1 MFVESRM
8 SFLRK
13 AASAM
18 LVATGLVSGAATANA
33 AFAVETGPLP
43 VNWQDGARTVD
54 IAAHFMPLFGEEVL
68 VVEGLRGTETY
79 SPDMMQTGA
88 IPTPRPAVRPAPSS
102 ASSGLFGS
110 VSISFRKLPAAARL
124 RAIGGELANPLDCA
138 DRRCRE
144 RGQLIG
150 NVVAEARDRRELISR
165 VNRAVNGLIS
175 YRTDRDA
182 YGAIDHWAGPAETL
196 RRGYADCEDFALLK
210 MAFLAANGV
219 SEKDMTL
226 VVLRDKGRKVYHS
239 ILVVRHGG
247 ENLVLDNLER
257 DVRRDVDLPNYQP
270 LYSVSAGKGFIHGW
284 RTGGPAATASLGS
297 LSAIAP
303 GEGFASETVG
313 AETALVDLR

>member
-13 AASAM
+13 AASAL
-18 LVATGLVSGAATANA
+18 LVAAGLTSSAVVANA
-33 AFAVETGPLP
+33 FTLDGGPLP
-43 VNWQDGARTVD
+43 ISWQDGARTVD
-54 IAAHFMPLFGEEVL
+54 IAAHFMPLFGEELL
-68 VVEGLRGTETY
+68 VVEGLRGSEDY

-88 IPTPRPAVRPAPSS
+88 IPTPRPAVKLAPSV
-102 ASSGLFGS
+102 ASNGLFGS

-124 RAIGGELANPLDCA
+124 RAIGGQLANPTGCE

-144 RGQLIG
+144 RGKLIG
-150 NVVAEARDRRELISR
+150 DLVAEAKDRRELISR
-165 VNRAVNGLIS
+165 VNRAVNGLIA

-182 YGAIDHWAGPAETL
+182 YGAVDHWAGPAETL
-196 RRGYADCEDFALLK
+196 RRGHADCEDYALLK
-210 MAFLAANGV
+210 MAFLAANGIA
-219 SEKDMTL
+219 EKDMTL

-257 DVRRDVDLPNYQP
+257 EVRRDSDLPNYQP
-270 LYSVSAGKGFIHGW
+270 LYSVSAGKGYIHGW

-303 GEGFASETVG
+303 GEGFASDAVAG
-313 AETALVDLR
+313 DVAALALR